1 MVEMKKTIKRKK
13 PKFLRNG
20 WHKMIKLGSTVK
32 KSRKWRTAKGRH
44 NKIRLNRK
52 GHSQRPKV
60 GWGAESRGKGFIEG
74 IEAVRVE
81 NLKALESLKKGVGII
96 IGSVSKRKKEA
107 IIMRANEMKIKVLN
121 KYKKIVLKSTI
132 LNVGDNK

>member
-1 MVEMKKTIKRKK
+1 MVEAKKTTKRNK
-13 PKFLRNG
+13 PSFLRNG
-20 WHKMIKLGSTVK
+20 WHKHIKLGSTVK
-32 KSRKWRTAKGRH
+32 KSRKWRAAKGRH

-52 GHSQRPKV
+52 GHSRRPKV
-60 GWGAESRGKGFIEG
+60 GWGAESKGKGFIEG

-107 IIMRANEMKIKVLN
+107 IIMRANEMKIKILN
-121 KYKKIVLKSTI
+121 KYKKIVPKSTTP
-132 LNVGDNK
+132 NVGGNK